1 MRMSTF
7 RFGGGH
13 KRSDS
18 YFARMASFNI
28 VERQIMQ
35 KCVDDFNQSTLKDCN
50 TFYPKD
56 GCPHGETRHRRI
68 GMYYRDL
75 LKVEIPTP
83 EAPAQSFTYKEDEF
97 PALCKSQG
105 EKTFKAVPNF
115 SKFSNPSFDLKRGD
129 FPELS
134 IEGQSETRQ
143 KTHLSLKAISDTL
156 LS

>member
-1 MRMSTF
+1 
-7 RFGGGH
+7 
-13 KRSDS
+13 
-18 YFARMASFNI
+18 
-28 VERQIMQ
+28 
-35 KCVDDFNQSTLKDCN
+35 
-50 TFYPKD
+50 
-56 GCPHGETRHRRI
+56 
-68 GMYYRDL
+68 MYYRDL